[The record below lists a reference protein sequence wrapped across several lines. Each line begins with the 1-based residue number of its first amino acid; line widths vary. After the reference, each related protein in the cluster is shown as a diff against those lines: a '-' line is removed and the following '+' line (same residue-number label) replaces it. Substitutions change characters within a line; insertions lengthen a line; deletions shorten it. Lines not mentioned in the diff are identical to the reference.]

1 MMNRTTLVLLGLAF
15 SAHNTA
21 FAEEA
26 PPPSEQPA
34 EAQPEAQA
42 EDAPSET
49 DAPAPAPA
57 PAGDNAEPAEAAEAP
72 EASAAP
78 EGAQGTDNGEATE
91 AANANEAAEGTD
103 GTENAGGTD
112 GTEDTENADGTEN
125 AEGTD
130 GTEDADSDAATAEA
144 PAPPAQTAT
153 ETKDTDHSDGH
164 SGGHSAFT
172 VEEMWTQ
179 SSGPV
184 RAVLLML
191 LVMLIGS
198 MGVAIERFLYLGAAK
213 KQSLALA
220 SEIGGLLKS
229 GNPEKAL
236 EISKDEAFEKSYF
249 AHQVTASLTEFTQFK
264 NHFGI
269 ESTERAIE
277 KHSVSEDPLLRK
289 GFGILATTGSTAP
302 FVGLVGT
309 IFGIINAFGQIGAEG
324 GADLTTLAP
333 AIGEALITTAFGI
346 IVAIVGVWLFNYFTA
361 VIDGIT
367 NDMSV
372 SAQEIL
378 DWCHKTVESKD
389 NAAK

>member
-1 MMNRTTLVLLGLAF
+1 
-15 SAHNTA
+15 
-21 FAEEA
+21 
-26 PPPSEQPA
+26 
-34 EAQPEAQA
+34 
-42 EDAPSET
+42 
-49 DAPAPAPA
+49 
-57 PAGDNAEPAEAAEAP
+57 
-72 EASAAP
+72 
-78 EGAQGTDNGEATE
+78 
-91 AANANEAAEGTD
+91 
-103 GTENAGGTD
+103 
-112 GTEDTENADGTEN
+112 
-125 AEGTD
+125 
-130 GTEDADSDAATAEA
+130 DSDAATAEA

-153 ETKDTDHSDGH
+153 KSEDTDHSDGH

-220 SEIGGLLKS
+220 SEVGGLLKS

-236 EISKDEAFEKSYF
+236 EMSKDEAFEKSYF